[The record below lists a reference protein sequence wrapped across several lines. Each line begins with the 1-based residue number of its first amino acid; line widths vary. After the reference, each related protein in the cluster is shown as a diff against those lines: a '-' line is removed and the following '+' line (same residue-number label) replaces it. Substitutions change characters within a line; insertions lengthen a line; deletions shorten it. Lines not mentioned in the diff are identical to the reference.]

1 MVRVRQHAKTPAQPI
16 RRRRAANV
24 ETLRTAADDFLSRF
38 GGLVDEVVAL
48 REAVAQS
55 QAENDQ
61 LRSELAEALDLFR
74 EARALVARTGPAT
87 QVRGRAATRAKAAPA
102 RAATRVRTASTG
114 GGGPARAARASRY
127 RRATP
132 VSVTGDVVL
141 AVIGKL
147 GRATAAEIAA
157 EISHAG
163 APVSGRAIRHIA
175 KGAGAVMRPGDEGR
189 MVYSLG

>member
-1 MVRVRQHAKTPAQPI
+1 MVRVRQHAKTPAQPV

-38 GGLVDEVVAL
+38 GSMVDEVVSL

-61 LRSELAEALDLFR
+61 LRGELAEALDLFR
-74 EARALVARTGPAT
+74 DARALVARTGPAT
-87 QVRGRAATRAKAAPA
+87 QARGRAATRATAAPA
-102 RAATRVRTASTG
+102 RARTASTG

-132 VSVTGDVVL
+132 VSVTGDVVR

-147 GRATAAEIAA
+147 GSATAAEIAA

-175 KGAGAVMRPGDEGR
+175 RSAGAVMRPGDDGR
-189 MVYSLG
+189 MVYSLS